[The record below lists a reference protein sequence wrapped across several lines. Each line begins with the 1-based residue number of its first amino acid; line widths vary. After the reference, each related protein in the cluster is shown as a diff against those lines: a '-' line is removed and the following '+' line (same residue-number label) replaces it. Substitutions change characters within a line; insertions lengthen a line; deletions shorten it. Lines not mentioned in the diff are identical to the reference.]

1 MKKLLLLLVLISK
14 SVFGQETS
22 NFKIENR
29 DLVWQF
35 IFETDLSQEELKQE
49 LSTKGIWESF
59 EKVGDDLIG
68 ICSGMDADFK
78 GAGYSEM
85 SVPMYVA
92 RMSMDFHSLIQ
103 LKDGRYRV
111 TITNIKLVQKY
122 DDPLTKQGQVI
133 SLSDFAVNKKGD
145 FKTMFLK
152 KPSEIYN
159 YTFISSLE
167 IHQNENTDDW

>member
-1 MKKLLLLLVLISK
+1 MKKLLLLLLFISQ
-14 SVFGQETS
+14 SMFGQETN

-29 DLVWQF
+29 DLIWQY

-49 LSTKGIWESF
+49 LSTKGLWESF

-68 ICSGMDADFK
+68 ICSGIDADFK
-78 GAGYSEM
+78 GAGYGEM

-92 RMSMDFHSLIQ
+92 RMSINFHSLIQ
-103 LKDGRYRV
+103 FKDGRYRV

-122 DDPLTKQGQVI
+122 DDPLVKQGQVI
-133 SLSDFAVNKKGD
+133 SLNDFAVKRNGD
-145 FKTMFLK
+145 FKTMFLR

-159 YTFISSLE
+159 YTFMSSLE
-167 IHQNENTDDW
+167 IQQNERPDDW

>member
-103 LKDGRYRV
+103 FKDGRYRV

>member
-1 MKKLLLLLVLISK
+1 MKKLLLLLVLISQ

-59 EKVGDDLIG
+59 EKVGEDLIG

-85 SVPMYVA
+85 SVPIYVA
-92 RMSMDFHSLIQ
+92 RKSINFHSLIQ
-103 LKDGRYRV
+103 FKDGRYRV
-111 TITNIKLVQKY
+111 TISNIKLIQKY
-122 DDPLTKQGQVI
+122 DDGLTKQGVVWA
-133 SLSDFAVNKKGD
+133 LSEIAVNKNGSFRKG
-145 FKTMFLK
+145 FLK

-159 YTFISSLE
+159 YTFMNSLE
-167 IHQNENTDDW
+167 IQQNEDREEW